1 MWVNV
6 FVNLDKHH
14 RRVELVSTIESN
26 VSSPTISHANM
37 MSSHF
42 LRYRVLTSLEENCWN
57 QNGVTQ
63 NPSCIS
69 YVGAFSKEFC
79 TFGTDRLYTYPSLV
93 ITTLSHSNCE
103 HRSALRASHNRAPF
117 SHIKPIY
124 IGTKKWS
131 KIRGDIIW
139 KKSNKA
145 GKRHHTVNRSR
156 IFIFRSARWITQLK
170 VPSYSSHKNQWVVT
184 PELYPISPLA

>member
-1 MWVNV
+1 MWVNI

-14 RRVELVSTIESN
+14 RRVELVSTIKSS
-26 VSSPTISHANM
+26 VSLPTISHANM

-42 LRYRVLTSLEENCWN
+42 LRYRELTSLEENFWN

-93 ITTLSHSNCE
+93 ITTLSHSNCK

-124 IGTKKWS
+124 NHSFVQASEGTKKWS
-131 KIRGDIIW
+131 KIRGDVIW
-139 KKSNKA
+139 KTSNKA
-145 GKRHHTVNRSR
+145 GKRHT
-156 IFIFRSARWITQLK
+156 TL
-170 VPSYSSHKNQWVVT
+170 
-184 PELYPISPLA
+184 